1 VTFCGDAKETKT
13 DKKRLFYTTDR
24 QRTKGA
30 AEETNTPHT
39 DAREKKARE
48 NTKESARRWRKDLA
62 EEEEEEEKKKEKE
75 LRKLF
80 FQRREQNLR
89 CPNRKSKRDKRN
101 VEAFWKR

>member
-1 VTFCGDAKETKT
+1 VTFCGDAKETKN
-13 DKKRLFYTTDR
+13 FYTQQTDR
-24 QRTKGA
+24 QKKQ
-30 AEETNTPHT
+30 TPHRQT
-39 DAREKKARE
+39 PREKKARE

-62 EEEEEEEKKKEKE
+62 EEEEEEEEKKEKE